1 MHLKVVICFKINCG
15 YNEMKIGYYD
25 LQVVTKIFKMIVIN
39 NLKNN

>member
-1 MHLKVVICFKINCG
+1 MHLKVVICYKINCG